1 MLIYII
7 VVVSK
12 SFNSLIIIFT
22 YYKKKINLK
31 IKKYK
36 NKLERMK
43 NILYIFFT
51 MISSIFATTT
61 LNKYQNNEYR
71 NQYIDYC
78 KRFEKEISEYGF
90 NNFLESLSLVQN
102 GNKERENCRFY
113 LTQYSDTEQEN
124 RIFKK
129 CNNN

>member
-129 CNNN
+129 CNN